1 MEQKNT
7 QITELDEKIQN
18 NTTELEKLQQAR
30 TRMEEKRRSN
40 NRLIIDGQKDMQVK
54 KEYAA
59 LEKDIFPVSK
69 EHQLCAL

>member
-30 TRMEEKRRSN
+30 TNLEEKRRSN
-40 NRLIIDGQKDMQVK
+40 NRLIIDGQKDMQIK
-54 KEYAA
+54 KR
-59 LEKDIFPVSK
+59 VC
-69 EHQLCAL
+69 CA